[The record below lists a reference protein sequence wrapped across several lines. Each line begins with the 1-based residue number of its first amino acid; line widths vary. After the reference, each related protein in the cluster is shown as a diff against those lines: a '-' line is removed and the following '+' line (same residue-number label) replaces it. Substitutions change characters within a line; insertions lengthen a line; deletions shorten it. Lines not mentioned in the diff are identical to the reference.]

1 MPRAEKAEKTEKTEK
16 PSADKAADMIL
27 QYLRKQNRPYSATD
41 ISSNLHNKV
50 TKTAT
55 AKTLKELQ
63 ERGYVQGRTHG
74 GPIPPSFGSGSGSG
88 DMCLLLS
95 TNNVKHRE
103 TSRLPCQSGTRRIT
117 CNPRNTSYQLPEMPI
132 LSDED
137 VWSQGPE
144 DAGTPEQLA
153 VLDSEIEGLKR
164 DTATAKADYKA
175 LVATLATLQT
185 TLTTTDLRESVHA
198 LELSKKELLGR
209 LLPLRVGNVSPV
221 SPSEKDSVEQEW
233 RKARMDA
240 FTRKKIF
247 DDFWALLYDNAP
259 DGLVMEELA
268 ILLTTD

>member
-1 MPRAEKAEKTEKTEK
+1 
-16 PSADKAADMIL
+16 
-27 QYLRKQNRPYSATD
+27 
-41 ISSNLHNKV
+41 
-50 TKTAT
+50 
-55 AKTLKELQ
+55 
-63 ERGYVQGRTHG
+63 
-74 GPIPPSFGSGSGSG
+74 
-88 DMCLLLS
+88 MCLLLS

-268 ILLTTD
+268 VSVHRSFLGPRSLVIQCAPAPSPSPRYMRFRSRDRNRDPLSPLLTSTVVSKERLGLEFDA